1 MPFRLSTMK
10 IIIVGAGE
18 VGHNLC
24 TTLAAAGHDVTLIE
38 QAELRCEK
46 LDEEQNARIIN
57 GNGSSARQLVDVN
70 VAQCDAFLAMTSD
83 DRTNVISCS
92 LAKGLGAKHT
102 IARIHDE
109 TFSDNSVIN
118 YQLHFGIDLLVN
130 PEAICAVELAKEIRN
145 AGRVAVENFAR
156 GQIEVQQ
163 QKIAPGARIIG
174 SQLKDL
180 KFDPRV
186 RIGYIQRDGKTE
198 VASADTELMEGD
210 TVTLFGHP
218 EALFGLR
225 ERFDP
230 KHKVDVSS
238 VVLFGGSETAISLIR
253 LLSNPRFKIR
263 VIEKDE
269 KKCRSLAERFPE
281 VTVINGDA
289 TSLRLLEEE
298 QIGSAD
304 YFVACTKDDEENI
317 LTCLQAAKLGVNH
330 VQLVINKGDYDHL
343 LGILR
348 TMLGIELVV
357 SPRSATAKFMVRSLS
372 TDRTVTLAE
381 MPNNGGKIIEVR
393 VQHSSPCVG
402 RMVKDIKLPRG
413 SLFVALLHKFKAKVP
428 AADDMILAGD
438 RVVVLVTPEEE
449 KALLACLI

>member
-1 MPFRLSTMK
+1 MK

-24 TTLAAAGHDVTLIE
+24 TTLSAAGHDVTLIE
-38 QAELRCEK
+38 QSDIRCEK

-57 GNGSSARQLVDVN
+57 GNGSSARQLVDV
-70 VAQCDAFLAMTSD
+70 QIGECDAFLAMTSD

-92 LAKGLGAKHT
+92 LAKGLGAKNT

-163 QKIAPGARIIG
+163 QKVAPGARVIG
-174 SQLKDL
+174 RKLKDL
-180 KFDPRV
+180 KMDPRV
-186 RIGYIQRDGKTE
+186 RIGYIQRNGKTE
-198 VASADTELMEGD
+198 VANADTELMEGD
-210 TVTLFGHP
+210 IVTLFGHP
-218 EALFGLR
+218 ESLFALR

-230 KHKVDVSS
+230 KHKAEVST
-238 VVLFGGSETAISLIR
+238 VVLFGGSETAISLVR
-253 LLSNPRFKIR
+253 LLTNPRFKIR
-263 VIEKDE
+263 LIEKDT
-269 KKCRSLAERFPE
+269 KKCRQLAERFPNI
-281 VTVINGDA
+281 TVINGDA

-317 LTCLQAAKLGVNH
+317 LTCLQAAKLGVSH
-330 VQLVINKGDYDHL
+330 VQLVINKGDYDQL

-348 TMLGIELVV
+348 TMMGIEVVV
-357 SPRSATAKFMVRSLS
+357 SPRSATANFMVRSLS
-372 TDRTVTLAE
+372 TDRTITLAE

-402 RMVKDIKLPRG
+402 RLIKDISLPKG

-438 RVVVLVTPEEE
+438 RVVVLVTPEME
-449 KALLACLI
+449 KALLNCLI